1 MTLENIISAGLL
13 GWLMVGLVL
22 MGLDIW

>member
-1 MTLENIISAGLL
+1 MSLENIISAGLL